1 MNILVVLFFLQ
12 NIIVTAIL
20 GYKFFSQKK
29 NLSFK
34 NFGIA
39 LFLNTIAFAI
49 WSFAIIQQASNL
61 DQYVTAGAA
70 FFIASLVF
78 LLIAGTQEM
87 KAGMRMGIV
96 TIGIIVGVVLFYA
109 RTFMY
114 PSAPS
119 ISPEG
124 LFFFNL
130 QPVVQMLYIFGLGL
144 AAFPAI
150 EAVASRFKGSYASL
164 VRYSFIIEVMG
175 GVILMTSSNTQMLY
189 VLGWIMGTV
198 YFVLCATLLFSKKA
212 WSLSN

>member
-1 MNILVVLFFLQ
+1 MNLLVLLFFLQ

-20 GYKFFSQKK
+20 GYKFFSQK
-29 NLSFK
+29 NSAFK

-49 WSFAIIQQASNL
+49 WSFAIIQQTTNL
-61 DQYVTAGAA
+61 NNYVTAGAA
-70 FFIASLVF
+70 AFIASLIF
-78 LLIAGTQEM
+78 LLLAGTQEM

-96 TIGIIVGVVLFYA
+96 TIGIIIGMVLFYA

-150 EAVASRFKGSYASL
+150 EAVASKFKGSYASL
-164 VRYSFIIEVMG
+164 VRYSFIIQVMG

-189 VLGWIMGTV
+189 ILGWIMGTV
-198 YFVLCATLLFSKKA
+198 YFVLCVTLLFSKKA

>member
-1 MNILVVLFFLQ
+1 MNLLVLLFFLQ

-20 GYKFFSQKK
+20 GYKFFSQK
-29 NLSFK
+29 NSAFK

-49 WSFAIIQQASNL
+49 WSFAIIQQATNL
-61 DQYVTAGAA
+61 NNYVTAGAA
-70 FFIASLVF
+70 AFITSLIF
-78 LLIAGTQEM
+78 LLLAGTQEM
-87 KAGMRMGIV
+87 KAGMRMSIV
-96 TIGIIVGVVLFYA
+96 TIGIIIGVVLFYA

-150 EAVASRFKGSYASL
+150 ETVASKFKGSYASL
-164 VRYSFIIEVMG
+164 VRYSFIIQVMG
-175 GVILMTSSNTQMLY
+175 GVVLMTSSNTQMLY
-189 VLGWIMGTV
+189 ILGWIMGSV
-198 YFVLCATLLFSKKA
+198 YFVLCVTLLFSKKA

>member
-1 MNILVVLFFLQ
+1 MNLLVLLFFLQ

-20 GYKFFSQKK
+20 GYKFFSQK
-29 NLSFK
+29 NSAFK
-34 NFGIA
+34 IFGIA

-49 WSFAIIQQASNL
+49 WSFAIIQQATNL
-61 DQYVTAGAA
+61 NNYVTAGAA
-70 FFIASLVF
+70 AFITSLIF
-78 LLIAGTQEM
+78 LLLEGTQEM
-87 KAGMRMGIV
+87 KAGMRMSIV
-96 TIGIIVGVVLFYA
+96 TIGIIIGVVLFYA

-150 EAVASRFKGSYASL
+150 EAVASKFKGSYASL
-164 VRYSFIIEVMG
+164 VRYSFIIQVMG
-175 GVILMTSSNTQMLY
+175 GVVLMTSSNTQMLY
-189 VLGWIMGTV
+189 ILGWIMGSV
-198 YFVLCATLLFSKKA
+198 YFVLCVTLLFSKKA

>member
-1 MNILVVLFFLQ
+1 MNLLVLLFFLQ

-20 GYKFFSQKK
+20 GYKFFSQK
-29 NLSFK
+29 NSAFK

-49 WSFAIIQQASNL
+49 WSFAIIQQATNL
-61 DQYVTAGAA
+61 NNYVTVGAA
-70 FFIASLVF
+70 AFIASLIF
-78 LLIAGTQEM
+78 LLLAGTQEM

-96 TIGIIVGVVLFYA
+96 TIGIIIGVVLFYA

-150 EAVASRFKGSYASL
+150 EAVASKFKGSYASI
-164 VRYSFIIEVMG
+164 VRYGFIIQVMG

-189 VLGWIMGTV
+189 ILGWIMGTV
-198 YFVLCATLLFSKKA
+198 YFVLCVTLLFSKKA

>member
-1 MNILVVLFFLQ
+1 MNLLVLLFFLQ

-20 GYKFFSQKK
+20 GYKFFSQK
-29 NLSFK
+29 NSAFK

-49 WSFAIIQQASNL
+49 WSFAIIQQATNL
-61 DQYVTAGAA
+61 NNYVTAGAA
-70 FFIASLVF
+70 AFITSLIF
-78 LLIAGTQEM
+78 LLLEGTQEM
-87 KAGMRMGIV
+87 KAGMRMSIV
-96 TIGIIVGVVLFYA
+96 TIGIIIGVVLFYA

-150 EAVASRFKGSYASL
+150 EAVASKFKGSYASL
-164 VRYSFIIEVMG
+164 VRYSFIIQVMG
-175 GVILMTSSNTQMLY
+175 GVVLMTSSNTQMLY
-189 VLGWIMGTV
+189 ILGWIMGSV
-198 YFVLCATLLFSKKA
+198 YFVLCVTLLFSKKA

>member
-1 MNILVVLFFLQ
+1 MNLLVLLFFLQ

-20 GYKFFSQKK
+20 GYKFFSQK
-29 NLSFK
+29 NSAFK

-49 WSFAIIQQASNL
+49 WSFAIIQQATNL
-61 DQYVTAGAA
+61 NNYVTAGAA
-70 FFIASLVF
+70 AFITSLIF
-78 LLIAGTQEM
+78 LLLEGTQEM
-87 KAGMRMGIV
+87 KAGTRMSIV
-96 TIGIIVGVVLFYA
+96 TIGIIIGVVLFYA

-150 EAVASRFKGSYASL
+150 EAVASKFKGSYASL
-164 VRYSFIIEVMG
+164 VRYSFIIQVMG
-175 GVILMTSSNTQMLY
+175 GVVLMTSSNTQMLY
-189 VLGWIMGTV
+189 ILGWIMGSV
-198 YFVLCATLLFSKKA
+198 YFVLCVTLLFSKKA